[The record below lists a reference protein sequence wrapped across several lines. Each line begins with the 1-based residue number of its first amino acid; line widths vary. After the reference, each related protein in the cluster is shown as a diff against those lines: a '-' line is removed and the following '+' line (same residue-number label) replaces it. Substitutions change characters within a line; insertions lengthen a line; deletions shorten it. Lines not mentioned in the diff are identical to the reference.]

1 MNNKG
6 GLETRKNL
14 FKLSVLSCLIF
25 RTHSPR
31 SGSAEMTKES
41 PPSPVS
47 GEQTLSYEDVGWVWV
62 FFFFLLFFLLHP
74 LKSIPDK
81 HLGIKITAEGRAV
94 AQLKVRNLCFPSPW
108 KSSSLKESKQSE
120 TSLIFR
126 QLQTSQETR
135 KRQLVLSIHTATS
148 IT

>member
-62 FFFFLLFFLLHP
+62 FFFSSFFFCYTHLNQFP
-74 LKSIPDK
+74 ISI
-81 HLGIKITAEGRAV
+81 
-94 AQLKVRNLCFPSPW
+94 
-108 KSSSLKESKQSE
+108 
-120 TSLIFR
+120 
-126 QLQTSQETR
+126 
-135 KRQLVLSIHTATS
+135 
-148 IT
+148 